1 LQSKQG
7 PVFIFFQVENGKAQ
21 AANFPFCTINPNVG
35 VVAIPDPRLQVLS
48 KLSKSQQTVP
58 TSIELVDIAGLVK
71 GASKGEV
78 HVLSLSSIYLQD
90 SSNSAEQ
97 SLDGFRLVYT

>member
-1 LQSKQG
+1 
-7 PVFIFFQVENGKAQ
+7 
-21 AANFPFCTINPNVG
+21 
-35 VVAIPDPRLQVLS
+35 VAIPDPRLQVLS

-78 HVLSLSSIYLQD
+78 LVPLFSSFYLQD
-90 SSNSAEQ
+90 SFAGQ
-97 SLDGFRLVYT
+97 SLYGSQLVYT

>member
-1 LQSKQG
+1 
-7 PVFIFFQVENGKAQ
+7 
-21 AANFPFCTINPNVG
+21 
-35 VVAIPDPRLQVLS
+35 VAIPDPRLQVLS

-78 HVLSLSSIYLQD
+78 LVPIFSSFYLQN
-90 SSNSAEQ
+90 SSNLAGQ
-97 SLDGFRLVYT
+97 SLYGSQLVYT